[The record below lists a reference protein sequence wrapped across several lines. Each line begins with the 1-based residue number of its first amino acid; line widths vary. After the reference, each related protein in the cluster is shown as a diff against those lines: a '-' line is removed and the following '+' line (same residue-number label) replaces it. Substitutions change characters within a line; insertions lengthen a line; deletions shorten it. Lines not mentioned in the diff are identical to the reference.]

1 MQTITV
7 ADAADASMVD
17 TISVIVAAPSDEG
30 DDEDDVGQA
39 LDSAGDWTGVVSCG
53 LRLPYR

>member
-1 MQTITV
+1 
-7 ADAADASMVD
+7 MVD

-39 LDSAGDWTGVVSCG
+39 PDSAGDWTGVVSCG